1 MHSGAVFGYRGLVKE
16 ILARLELEMEGRPV
30 VIATG
35 GDAELISGGVERIDY
50 VDPLLTLNGLRL
62 IANLNPFSA
71 D

>member
-1 MHSGAVFGYRGLVKE
+1 
-16 ILARLELEMEGRPV
+16 MEGRPV